1 MTSIV
6 PTFILRLVGQ
16 APDQKEAEKQFRK
29 SLEQHEESEKEL
41 DDILGSLQDINKK
54 AKRNIELNKTI
65 LPTRSDMTPVPG
77 SGTGG

>member
-1 MTSIV
+1 MTTIV

-16 APDQKEAEKQFRK
+16 SPEQKEAQQQFRK

-54 AKRNIELNKTI
+54 AKRNIDLNKTL

-77 SGTGG
+77 SSTGR